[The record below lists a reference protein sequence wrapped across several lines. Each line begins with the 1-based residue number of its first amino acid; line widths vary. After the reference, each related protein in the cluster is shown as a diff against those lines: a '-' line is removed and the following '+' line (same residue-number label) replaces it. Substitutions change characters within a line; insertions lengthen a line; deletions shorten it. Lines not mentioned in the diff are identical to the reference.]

1 MKNLLFI
8 TTLLIGLSGCNLA
21 DDGDYTAIA
30 DEMCGCFNEA
40 TAGLSDEGRNVII
53 EAGKNDIDFEIAL
66 TQYAQEEP
74 IKGMQDNLV
83 LVQLGEQAFVDCMTD
98 IQTKYDEVYTTDS
111 DDEVLQKVIKIM
123 QKNKSCDL
131 TYAILRNGL

>member
-21 DDGDYTAIA
+21 DDADYTEIA

-40 TAGLSDEGRNVII
+40 TAGLSEQGRDVII
-53 EAGKNDIDFEIAL
+53 EAGKNDVDFQIAL
-66 TQYAQEEP
+66 TEYAQNEP
-74 IKGMQDNLV
+74 VKGMQDNLV
-83 LVQLGEQAFVDCMTD
+83 LVNLGEQGFMDCMTD
-98 IQTKYDEVYTTDS
+98 IQKKYDEVYTTDS
-111 DDEVLQKVIKIM
+111 EDEILQKVIKIM

-131 TYAILRNGL
+131 TYAIMKNGL